1 MPSFPITSSRSRRLR
16 RLQTD
21 LNMLLELAAYHNF
34 ILKLPVSSY
43 WGCSGSH
50 ANLLKQGVSLLIS
63 ATTLTDD
70 VTSCLLFFTTSV
82 DFHSAL
88 LPHLKHFTVSSDV
101 LLNAP
106 FPRLASG
113 FLCVWHLL
121 KLSIILLQQR
131 RMTMPS
137 KSPEQ
142 MISFGF
148 IPVFP
153 QQRLKG
159 CTGSVIYSQTSAFQ
173 QDLTPF
179 FKDIMLLYTFV
190 ERRNM
195 LHFMVMSWLV

>member
-1 MPSFPITSSRSRRLR
+1 MHITNL
-16 RLQTD
+16 
-21 LNMLLELAAYHNF
+21 

-43 WGCSGSH
+43 QGCLGSR
-50 ANLLKQGVSLLIS
+50 ANLVKQGVSLLIS

-70 VTSCLLFFTTSV
+70 VTSRLLFFTSSV
-82 DFHSAL
+82 VFHSAL

-101 LLNAP
+101 LWNAP
-106 FPRLASG
+106 FPRLACG
-113 FLCVWHLL
+113 CVCVRRLL

-137 KSPEQ
+137 KSQEQ

-153 QQRLKG
+153 QQCLKG

-179 FKDIMLLYTFV
+179 SNDIMFLYTFV

-195 LHFMVMSWLV
+195 LHFMVTSRRGCVKMWWDIA